1 MSNEIF
7 QLQNYRIHES
17 SVHLRDYPLTRSNE
31 IGLVGQ
37 FFFFTFIEVLLFC
50 KIGLQLVH

>member
-37 FFFFTFIEVLLFC
+37 FFFFTFI
-50 KIGLQLVH
+50 